1 MIIGR
6 LIELQLLKQI
16 RVLIK
21 RLVFLND
28 FEVLA
33 RKLRR
38 DEKVHMPVVLAE
50 PLNTFRGY
58 CQSSRAEK
66 ARNAVVP
73 LRRFQDRNIEFFQ
86 QMFLA
91 AFCLIAGLQI

>member
-1 MIIGR
+1 MIISR
-6 LIELQLLKQI
+6 LIELQPLKQI

-28 FEVLA
+28 FEVLG

-38 DEKVHMPVVLAE
+38 NEKIHMPMILAE
-50 PLNTFRGY
+50 PLNAFRGHS
-58 CQSSRAEK
+58 QSSRAEK

-73 LRRFQDRNIEFFQ
+73 LRRFQNRNIEFFQ

-91 AFCLIAGLQI
+91 AFRLIAGLQI